1 MIQRRQSLFLFLAAL
16 LNAGV
21 FYFNLYTFHTFAT
34 GADTI
39 GVLRVVDHFPSLLM
53 ALVIT
58 LLPLVNIFLYV
69 NRKRQIKISLV
80 SILGVI
86 SFISLLLWRV
96 NGVNTMVPPPTSGS
110 YGVGAVLP
118 VIAIVLLGLAIVR
131 IRGDIK
137 LVKSA
142 DRLR

>member
-21 FYFNLYTFHTFAT
+21 FYFNLYTFNSFAT
-34 GADTI
+34 GIDTL
-39 GVLRVVDHFPSLLM
+39 GVLRVQDHFPSLLM

-58 LLPLVNIFLYV
+58 MLPLIAIFVYG
-69 NRKRQIKISLV
+69 NRRRQIKISLV
-80 SILGVI
+80 SILGSI

-96 NGVNTMVPPPTSGS
+96 NGVNSMVPPPTSGS
-110 YGVGAVLP
+110 YGIGAVLP
-118 VIAIVLLGLAIVR
+118 VIAIVFLGLAIVG